1 MDSGQKIS
9 LEQEL
14 LFAVV
19 KERYGGLLTNEQ
31 LDKVRQSVLGLSDF
45 TQPLRSARL
54 TNDVEPFST
63 FRPFRSD

>member
-19 KERYGGLLTNEQ
+19 KERYGGLLTDEQ

>member
-19 KERYGGLLTNEQ
+19 KERYGGLLTDEQ
-31 LDKVRQSVLGLSDF
+31 LDKVRQSVLGLSDL